1 MALTTTKHFPTI
13 EASQESLDS
22 IDKFAPNMV
31 WDIQNGELATD
42 ILGARL
48 RAKYYGAQV
57 ITYRPFVINILEM
70 SSAPSHSTEHVNNEF
85 LTGVQAPKVDRTA
98 TTKEDI
104 PDKVLQYAKYGLQ
117 ALIHS
122 TRAFYGVGR
131 PEKDRLIVTNIWGTA
146 HAYVALGSLLLQ
158 F

>member
-1 MALTTTKHFPTI
+1 VALTTTKHFPTI

-22 IDKFAPNMV
+22 IDKFAPNML
-31 WDIQNGELATD
+31 WDIENGELAND

-70 SSAPSHSTEHVNNEF
+70 SSAPSDSTEQF
-85 LTGVQAPKVDRTA
+85 LRGVQAPRVDRTA

-104 PDKVLQYAKYGLQ
+104 PNKVLQYAKYGLQ

-146 HAYVALGSLLLQ
+146 HAYVALASLLLQ